1 MRIFFC
7 LLLGCL
13 ASGCAGEDGG
23 VSRFS
28 AVARDRAELFE
39 HVGGEVAV
47 IGTAQSSA
55 DRGAVVALED
65 GTLVG
70 VSELDPWSK
79 RASGRTVTVT
89 GKLARL
95 ATPPDASDPTRP
107 ATAGREIFLLEGAR
121 WRLGDNPP
129 RQVRTR

>member
-1 MRIFFC
+1 MRIFIC

-13 ASGCAGEDGG
+13 ASACAGENGG
-23 VSRFS
+23 GSQFS
-28 AVARDRAELFE
+28 AVARGRPELFE

-47 IGTAQSSA
+47 IGTAQSRE

-70 VSELDPWSK
+70 VAELDPWP
-79 RASGRTVTVT
+79 RDARGRTVTVT
-89 GKLARL
+89 GKLVRL

-121 WRLGDNPP
+121 WRRGDNPP
-129 RQVRTR
+129 QHVRTR

>member
-1 MRIFFC
+1 MTMRIFIC

-23 VSRFS
+23 GSNFS

-39 HVGGEVAV
+39 YVDGEVAV

-70 VSELDPWSK
+70 VAAAAGLWL
-79 RASGRTVTVT
+79 AFGRGAFLVVAAIY
-89 GKLARL
+89 LVA
-95 ATPPDASDPTRP
+95 AACFAPI
-107 ATAGREIFLLEGAR
+107 RESAAPRGAKNWLSALESR
-121 WRLGDNPP
+121 
-129 RQVRTR
+129 